1 MDFEALAVMV
11 PMEKPFAVML
21 SVLIGVGLAWLCSN
35 SLRVVRRD
43 VQPLYSAESSTLDVD
58 DITCLM
64 MAESVG
70 TALLLKFLLF

>member
-1 MDFEALAVMV
+1 MDFKALAIMV
-11 PMEKPFAVML
+11 PMVRPCTVML
-21 SVLIGVGLAWLCSN
+21 LVVIGVGLAWLYPN